1 MQEIKLR
8 KGVWKY
14 DPNSPLGPPGGFGAV
29 FLGYDNNNQEVAVK
43 KLHISSKTTGHRELV
58 VSEELSGKPFNHII
72 PFFDSGIDAESGEYY
87 VVMAKAEKS
96 LQDLLNSGGLSEK
109 DAVNILTQIAI
120 GLKEVGDIIHRDLK
134 PGNVLFH
141 DGQWKLADFGIARF
155 VEDSTS
161 LNTLKGFLSPLYAAP
176 EQWRLERATKATD
189 IYAFGCIAFA
199 LVTGH
204 PPFPSGD
211 FRERHLHEEPVRPPV
226 SPRLQQ
232 LISLCL
238 RKHPNARP
246 SIASILKQ
254 LEGIMTS
261 PVSHSGIAE
270 AGAVIAENE
279 AKREAETYREQTEEE
294 ARRELAKEG
303 IKSLDF
309 IIDMMFEAI
318 GRDAPVA
325 RRVIS
330 QGIQGIK
337 LGNGYLQIQIPF
349 PFLSKHAFPN
359 SRKNII
365 CGALISV
372 EQNVRHYQGRSANL
386 WFCEFSPN
394 DFRWMEVS
402 YFSWGGRVKLEVGEA
417 GVNVEPFGITRPSDL
432 IHADYA
438 MSQVL
443 HSVQQAANPVL
454 IDGEYTQD
462 FIGRWLNR
470 LALASKNALQRPT
483 SLPER

>member
-1 MQEIKLR
+1 MREIKLR

-43 KLHISSKTTGHRELV
+43 KLHISSSSTGNRELV
-58 VSEELSGKPFNHII
+58 VSEELSGKSFKHII
-72 PFFDSGIDAESGEYY
+72 PFYDSGIDADSGEYY
-87 VVMAKAEKS
+87 VVMAKAQKS
-96 LQDLLNSGGLSEK
+96 LQDSLNTGSLSEK
-109 DAVNILTQIAI
+109 DAVNTLTQIAI

-161 LNTLKGFLSPLYAAP
+161 LNTLKDCLSPLYAAP

-211 FRERHLHEEPVRPPV
+211 FRERHLHEEPARPPV

-246 SIASILKQ
+246 SIESVLKQ
-254 LEGIMTS
+254 LEGLTS
-261 PVSHSGIAE
+261 STSHSGIEA
-270 AGAVIAENE
+270 AGAHIAQIET
-279 AKREAETYREQTEEE
+279 KREAETYRKETEEE
-294 ARRELAKEG
+294 ARRELAKDG
-303 IKSLDF
+303 IKSLES
-309 IIDMMFEAI
+309 ILEMMFEAI
-318 GRDAPVA
+318 ERDAPVA
-325 RRVIS
+325 RRVANR
-330 QGIQGIK
+330 GIE
-337 LGNGYLQIQIPF
+337 LGNGLLHIEIPF
-349 PFLSKHAFPN
+349 PLLPEDAFPN
-359 SRKNII
+359 SKKNII

-372 EQNVRHYQGRSANL
+372 QQRVSHYQGRTANL
-386 WFCEFSPN
+386 WFCEISPN
-394 DFRWMEVS
+394 EFRWMEVP
-402 YFSWGGRVKLEVGEA
+402 YFSWGGRVELEVGRA
-417 GVNVEPFGITRPSDL
+417 GLDLEPFGIRRATDL

-438 MSQVL
+438 MSPVM
-443 HSVQQAANPVL
+443 HSVQEAAKPVL
-454 IDGEYTQD
+454 IDGEHTQD
-462 FIGRWLNR
+462 FINRWLNR